1 MPWKMRC
8 KSVTWKSTRN
18 AEEGRNPTSKV
29 DPNPLEWALKFDAA
43 LEIERI
49 VAFIQAE
56 VTRRGARG
64 VVIGLSGGL
73 DSSACAYLCTRALA
87 LDRVHT
93 LLLPERDSDPRLH
106 EQAHGVARALGLDA
120 QEMDVTALFER
131 LGLYENAPPEVTA
144 NRGLLARSIKVIQRL
159 SGAAALFPW
168 AQEYAFGR
176 RHGVAAGLLRRWM
189 WRYTGQTEAFIL
201 GKVRARM
208 LLLSLHA
215 ARQDSLLVCTTDRSE
230 WSIGFYDPHG
240 DGVGDLALLRHL
252 YKTQIREL
260 ARVLGVPREIIAQP
274 SSGDLAAGLPN
285 ETAIGVSYE
294 QLDRILAGLAL
305 GLSDEVI
312 ALHCGASRRLT
323 AAVRSACAL
332 ADARRTHPLGLEVV
346 PMAQVE
352 DLNETS

>member
-1 MPWKMRC
+1 M
-8 KSVTWKSTRN
+8 
-18 AEEGRNPTSKV
+18 
-29 DPNPLEWALKFDAA
+29 KFDPAF
-43 LEIERI
+43 EIERI
-49 VAFIQAE
+49 VAFIQGE

-73 DSSACAYLCTRALA
+73 DSSACASLCARALA
-87 LDRVHT
+87 LDRVHV
-93 LLLPERDSDPRLH
+93 LLLPERDSDPKLH
-106 EQAHGVARALGLDA
+106 AQAHGVARALGLNA
-120 QEMDVTALFER
+120 EEMDVTVLFER
-131 LGLYENAPPEVTA
+131 LGLYENAPPEVIG
-144 NRGLLARSIKVIQRL
+144 NRDLLARSIKVIQRL

-176 RHGVAAGLLRRWM
+176 RRGAAAGLLRRWL
-189 WRYTGQTEAFIL
+189 WRYAGQTEAFIL

-215 ARQDSLLVCTTDRSE
+215 ARLDSLLVCTTDRSE

-260 ARVLGVPREIIAQP
+260 ARALGVPQDIIAQP

-285 ETAIGVSYE
+285 ETAIGMSYE
-294 QLDRILAGLAL
+294 RLDRILAGLAL
-305 GLSDEVI
+305 ALSDEAI
-312 ALHCGASRRLT
+312 ALHSGASRKLA

-332 ADARRTHPLGLEVV
+332 AEERRTHPLGLEAV
-346 PMAQVE
+346 PVAQVE
-352 DLNETS
+352 DI